1 MIYYAVI
8 LFLREVMSMKKIYLL
23 LFLCIILF
31 PFTASAEQHSSTI
44 EEQKEQENSTPFIF
58 QMENYEEY
66 LQQYKVSQTTET
78 TVTLPS
84 GEDITISTKGV
95 FRIYN
100 AAVLSPEYIKIK
112 EQKAGSLKKG
122 DCIYFELNK
131 GKFLKDI
138 SAITTQGDMKATAIG
153 NGSYIKLEI
162 TQTSTIPSE
171 ITLNRIM
178 ILSEGKN
185 ESLTEKSEFVLSL
198 TSKYVN
204 GDNLFHNTKNVILN
218 NRFAAMECYD
228 GEYCYEGF
236 RFEGRLLFANGI
248 SYCVL
253 NDNII
258 SLYHDTYLKQN
269 YLMVP
274 LRSLYH
280 VFIVDDH
287 YCETH
292 ILNPS
297 INVFRLNWDTE
308 QKIATIGDTD
318 YYSVSF
324 QDKSNSMTVIRAYRE
339 QNKNSIIELPVAA
352 EIKNN
357 VLYVPLCTETVEAI
371 LRWDISK
378 YMYWDDT
385 TKTMLME
392 H

>member
-1 MIYYAVI
+1 MIYYTVI

-31 PFTASAEQHSSTI
+31 PFTASAEQHSPTI
-44 EEQKEQENSTPFIF
+44 EKQKEQENSTPFIF

-66 LQQYKVSQTTET
+66 LQQYKASQTTET
-78 TVTLPS
+78 TIALPS
-84 GEDITISTKGV
+84 EKDITISTKGV

-131 GKFLKDI
+131 GRFLKDI
-138 SAITTQGDMKATAIG
+138 SAITTQGDMKATAVG

-178 ILSEGKN
+178 ILPEGKN
-185 ESLTEKSEFVLSL
+185 KSLTEKSEFVLSL

-204 GDNLFHNTKNVILN
+204 GDNLFHNTKNIILN

-248 SYCVL
+248 SYCTL

-280 VFIVDDH
+280 VFIVDNH
-287 YCETH
+287 YCETYV
-292 ILNPS
+292 LNPS
-297 INVFRLNWDTE
+297 ISVFRLNWDTE
-308 QKIATIGDTD
+308 QKIATIGDAD

-324 QDKSNSMTVIRAYRE
+324 QDKSNTMTVIRAYRK
-339 QNKNSIIELPVAA
+339 QNSIIELPVAA
-352 EIKNN
+352 EIKNDTI
-357 VLYVPLCTETVEAI
+357 YVPLCAETAGVI

-378 YMYWDDT
+378 YMHWDDT
-385 TKTMLME
+385 AKTMLIE

>member
-66 LQQYKVSQTTET
+66 LQQYKASQTTET

-138 SAITTQGDMKATAIG
+138 SSITTQGDMKATAVG

-292 ILNPS
+292 VFNPS
-297 INVFRLNWDTE
+297 ISVFHLNWDTE

-324 QDKSNSMTVIRAYRE
+324 QDKSNSMTVIRAYRK
-339 QNKNSIIELPVAA
+339 QNSIIELPVSA

-385 TKTMLME
+385 AKTMLME

>member
-1 MIYYAVI
+1 MIYYTII
-8 LFLREVMSMKKIYLL
+8 LFLREVIFMRKLCSLFL
-23 LFLCIILF
+23 LFSVLF
-31 PFTASAEQHSSTI
+31 SLSVFAEQSSPYVI
-44 EEQKEQENSTPFIF
+44 EQQEDGRLFAF
-58 QMENYEEY
+58 EMEGYEEY
-66 LQQYKVSQTTET
+66 IKEYKASQTTET
-78 TVTLPS
+78 IVMLPS

-112 EQKAGSLKKG
+112 EHNAASLKKG

-131 GKFLKDI
+131 GRFLKDI
-138 SAITTQGDMKATAIG
+138 SAITTQGDMKATAVG

-162 TQTSTIPSE
+162 TQTSTVPSE

-178 ILSEGKN
+178 ILPEGKN
-185 ESLTEKSEFVLSL
+185 ENSAAKSEFVLSL
-198 TSKYVN
+198 TSKYIN

-218 NRFAAMECYD
+218 NRFATMEWYN

-248 SYCVL
+248 SYCIL

-258 SLYHDTYLKQN
+258 FLYYDTYLKQN
-269 YLMVP
+269 HLMVP

-280 VFIVDDH
+280 VFIVDNH

-292 ILNPS
+292 VLNPS
-297 INVFRLNWDTE
+297 ISVFRLNWDTE
-308 QKIATIGDTD
+308 QKIATIGNAD

-324 QDKSNSMTVIRAYRE
+324 QDKSNNMTVIPAYRK
-339 QNKNSIIELPVAA
+339 QNSIIELPVAA

-357 VLYVPLCTETVEAI
+357 VLYVPLCTETAEAI
-371 LRWDISK
+371 LQWDISK

-385 TKTMLME
+385 AKTMLIE

>member
-1 MIYYAVI
+1 
-8 LFLREVMSMKKIYLL
+8 MKKIYLL

-31 PFTASAEQHSSTI
+31 PFTASAEQHSPTI
-44 EEQKEQENSTPFIF
+44 EKQKEQENSTPFIF

-66 LQQYKVSQTTET
+66 LQQYKASQTTET
-78 TVTLPS
+78 TIALPS
-84 GEDITISTKGV
+84 EKDITISTKGV

-131 GKFLKDI
+131 GRFLKDI
-138 SAITTQGDMKATAIG
+138 SAITTQGDMKATAVG

-178 ILSEGKN
+178 ILPEGKN
-185 ESLTEKSEFVLSL
+185 KSLTEKSEFVLSL

-204 GDNLFHNTKNVILN
+204 GDNLFHNTKNIILN

-248 SYCVL
+248 SYCTL

-280 VFIVDDH
+280 VFIVDNH
-287 YCETH
+287 YCETYV
-292 ILNPS
+292 LNPS
-297 INVFRLNWDTE
+297 ISVFRLNWDTE
-308 QKIATIGDTD
+308 QKIATIGDAD

-324 QDKSNSMTVIRAYRE
+324 QDKSNTMTVIRAYRK
-339 QNKNSIIELPVAA
+339 QNSIIELPVAA
-352 EIKNN
+352 EIKNDTI
-357 VLYVPLCTETVEAI
+357 YVPLCAETAGVI

-378 YMYWDDT
+378 YMHWDDT
-385 TKTMLME
+385 AKTMLIE

>member
-1 MIYYAVI
+1 
-8 LFLREVMSMKKIYLL
+8 MKKIYLL

-31 PFTASAEQHSSTI
+31 PFTASAEQHSPTI
-44 EEQKEQENSTPFIF
+44 EKQKEQENSTSFIF

-66 LQQYKVSQTTET
+66 LQQYKASQTTET
-78 TVTLPS
+78 TIALPS
-84 GEDITISTKGV
+84 EKDITISTKGV

-131 GKFLKDI
+131 GRFLKDI
-138 SAITTQGDMKATAIG
+138 SAIITQGDMKATAVG

-162 TQTSTIPSE
+162 TQTSTVPSE
-171 ITLNRIM
+171 IILNRIM
-178 ILSEGKN
+178 ILPEGKN
-185 ESLTEKSEFVLSL
+185 ENSEAKSEFVLSL
-198 TSKYVN
+198 TSKYIN

-218 NRFAAMECYD
+218 NRFATMEWYD

-248 SYCVL
+248 SYCIL

-258 SLYHDTYLKQN
+258 FLYHDTYLKQN

-280 VFIVDDH
+280 VFIVDNH
-287 YCETH
+287 YCETYV
-292 ILNPS
+292 LNPS
-297 INVFRLNWDTE
+297 ISVFRLNWDTE
-308 QKIATIGDTD
+308 QKIATIGDAD

-324 QDKSNSMTVIRAYRE
+324 QDKSNTMTVIRAYRK
-339 QNKNSIIELPVAA
+339 QNSIIELPVAA
-352 EIKNN
+352 EIKNDTI
-357 VLYVPLCTETVEAI
+357 YVPLCAETVGAI

-385 TKTMLME
+385 AKTMLIE

>member
-1 MIYYAVI
+1 
-8 LFLREVMSMKKIYLL
+8 MKKIYLL
-23 LFLCIILF
+23 LFSFSVLF
-31 PFTASAEQHSSTI
+31 SLPVFAEQSSPYVI
-44 EEQKEQENSTPFIF
+44 EQQEDGRLFAF
-58 QMENYEEY
+58 EMEGYEEY
-66 LQQYKVSQTTET
+66 LKEYKASQTTET
-78 TVTLPS
+78 TVALPS
-84 GEDITISTKGV
+84 GEDITISTKGI
-95 FRIYN
+95 FRAYN

-131 GKFLKDI
+131 GRFLKDI
-138 SAITTQGDMKATAIG
+138 SAITTQGDIKATAVG

-162 TQTSTIPSE
+162 TQTSTVPSE

-178 ILSEGKN
+178 ILPEGKN
-185 ESLTEKSEFVLSL
+185 ENSAAKSEFVLSL
-198 TSKYVN
+198 TSKYIN

-218 NRFAAMECYD
+218 NRFATMEWYN

-248 SYCVL
+248 SYCIL

-258 SLYHDTYLKQN
+258 FLYHDTYLKQN
-269 YLMVP
+269 HLMIP

-280 VFIVDDH
+280 VFIVDNH

-292 ILNPS
+292 VLNPS
-297 INVFRLNWDTE
+297 INVYHLNWDTE
-308 QKIATIGDTD
+308 QKIATIGNNN
-318 YYSVSF
+318 YYSISF
-324 QDKSNSMTVIRAYRE
+324 QNNSNTMTVIHPYRGE
-339 QNKNSIIELPVAA
+339 LTSDTITLPVAA
-352 EIKNN
+352 EIKNDII
-357 VLYVPLCTETVEAI
+357 YVPLCAETAGAI

-385 TKTMLME
+385 AKTMLIE

>member
-1 MIYYAVI
+1 MRKLCS
-8 LFLREVMSMKKIYLL
+8 LFL
-23 LFLCIILF
+23 LFSVLF
-31 PFTASAEQHSSTI
+31 SLSVFAEQSSPYVI
-44 EEQKEQENSTPFIF
+44 EQQEDGRLFAF
-58 QMENYEEY
+58 EMEGYEEY
-66 LQQYKVSQTTET
+66 IKEYKASQTTET
-78 TVTLPS
+78 IVMLPS

-131 GKFLKDI
+131 GRFLKDI
-138 SAITTQGDMKATAIG
+138 SAITTQGDMKATAVG

-178 ILSEGKN
+178 ILPEGKN
-185 ESLTEKSEFVLSL
+185 KSLTEKSEFVLSL

-204 GDNLFHNTKNVILN
+204 GDNLFHNTKNIILN

-248 SYCVL
+248 SYCTL

-280 VFIVDDH
+280 VFIVDNH
-287 YCETH
+287 YCETYV
-292 ILNPS
+292 LNPS
-297 INVFRLNWDTE
+297 ISVFRLNWDTE
-308 QKIATIGDTD
+308 QKIATIGDAD

-324 QDKSNSMTVIRAYRE
+324 QDKSNTMTVIRAYRK
-339 QNKNSIIELPVAA
+339 QNSIIELPVAA
-352 EIKNN
+352 EIKNDTI
-357 VLYVPLCTETVEAI
+357 YVPLCAETAGVI

-378 YMYWDDT
+378 YMHWDDT
-385 TKTMLME
+385 AKTMLIE

>member
-1 MIYYAVI
+1 
-8 LFLREVMSMKKIYLL
+8 MKKIYLL

-31 PFTASAEQHSSTI
+31 PFTASAEQHSPTI
-44 EEQKEQENSTPFIF
+44 EKQKEQENSTPFIF

-66 LQQYKVSQTTET
+66 LQQYKASQTTET
-78 TVTLPS
+78 TIALPS
-84 GEDITISTKGV
+84 EKDITISTKGV

-131 GKFLKDI
+131 GRFLKDI
-138 SAITTQGDMKATAIG
+138 SAITTQGDMKATAVG

-178 ILSEGKN
+178 ILPEGKN
-185 ESLTEKSEFVLSL
+185 KSLTEKSEFVLSL

-204 GDNLFHNTKNVILN
+204 GDNLFHNTKNIILN

-248 SYCVL
+248 SYCTL

-280 VFIVDDH
+280 VFIVDNH
-287 YCETH
+287 YCETYV
-292 ILNPS
+292 LNPS
-297 INVFRLNWDTE
+297 ISVFRLNWDTE
-308 QKIATIGDTD
+308 QKIATIGDAD

-324 QDKSNSMTVIRAYRE
+324 QDKSNTMTVIRAYRK
-339 QNKNSIIELPVAA
+339 QNSIIELPVAA
-352 EIKNN
+352 EIKNDTI
-357 VLYVPLCTETVEAI
+357 YVPLCAETAGAI

-378 YMYWDDT
+378 YMHWDDT
-385 TKTMLME
+385 AKTMLIE